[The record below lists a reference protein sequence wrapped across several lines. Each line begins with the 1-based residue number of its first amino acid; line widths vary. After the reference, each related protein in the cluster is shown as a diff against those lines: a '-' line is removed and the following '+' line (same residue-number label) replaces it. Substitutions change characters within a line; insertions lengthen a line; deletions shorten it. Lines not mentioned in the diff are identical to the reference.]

1 LDIINSFLRKPIH
14 FRFEI
19 GRKEVTD
26 MQRYREE
33 ITSRI
38 RQKCVRGFIDIM
50 TLALLVDSPMCG
62 YEIIESIYERAHVL
76 LSPGTVYPLLDSL
89 QRKGL
94 IEGRTE
100 SKKKIYEITSSGRE
114 TLVRMSAEY
123 AKIQSILSVSF
134 SLGKKAQPTT
144 SEPRPRSVSTD
155 QAPRIGKTSTGEC
168 V

>member
-1 LDIINSFLRKPIH
+1 MERL
-14 FRFEI
+14 
-19 GRKEVTD
+19 
-26 MQRYREE
+26 REE

-50 TLALLVDSPMCG
+50 TLVLLADRAMCG

-94 IEGRTE
+94 IERRTE

-134 SLGKKAQPTT
+134 SLGKKVEPTT
-144 SEPRPRSVSTD
+144 SGPRPHSLSTD
-155 QAPRIGKTSTGEC
+155 QASRIRNASAREC

>member
-1 LDIINSFLRKPIH
+1 M
-14 FRFEI
+14 E
-19 GRKEVTD
+19 
-26 MQRYREE
+26 RYREE

-38 RQKCVRGFIDIM
+38 RQKCIRGFIDIM

-62 YEIIESIYERAHVL
+62 YEIIETIYERARVL

-94 IEGRTE
+94 IESKTE
-100 SKKKIYEITSSGRE
+100 SKKKTYEITSSGRE

-144 SEPRPRSVSTD
+144 SEPRPHSLSTN
-155 QAPRIGKTSTGEC
+155 QASRIRNASTGGC
-168 V
+168 I

>member
-1 LDIINSFLRKPIH
+1 M
-14 FRFEI
+14 E
-19 GRKEVTD
+19 
-26 MQRYREE
+26 RYREE

-38 RQKCVRGFIDIM
+38 RQKCIRGFIDIM

-62 YEIIESIYERAHVL
+62 YEIIETIYERARVL

-94 IEGRTE
+94 IESKTE
-100 SKKKIYEITSSGRE
+100 SKKKIYEITGRGRE

-134 SLGKKAQPTT
+134 GLGKKIQPTI
-144 SEPRPRSVSTD
+144 SGPWPHSVSTG
-155 QAPRIGKTSTGEC
+155 QASRIGKTSTGER

>member
-1 LDIINSFLRKPIH
+1 MERL
-14 FRFEI
+14 
-19 GRKEVTD
+19 
-26 MQRYREE
+26 REE

-38 RQKCVRGFIDIM
+38 RQKCIRGFIDIM
-50 TLALLVDSPMCG
+50 TLVLLADRAMCG

-94 IEGRTE
+94 IERRTE
-100 SKKKIYEITSSGRE
+100 SKKKTYEITSSGRE
-114 TLVRMSAEY
+114 TLVRMSTEY

-134 SLGKKAQPTT
+134 SLGKKVQPTT
-144 SEPRPRSVSTD
+144 SEPRLHSLSTN
-155 QAPRIGKTSTGEC
+155 QASKIRNASTGGC